1 MNLSYI
7 PNVCQNFH
15 HGDFLISWF
24 MPVLKNLKKGQNAKL
39 SFSAISAIS
48 TIGVDHL
55 TSRNRI
61 PKKAKLLFH
70 RIWGCISHGTGC
82 TWAKQ
87 SLPAAPTLIINP
99 MACTCTSV
107 AFFITNHTCSYS
119 FKVCLVISAQHLFQN
134 PRIRM
139 FEWISGKI
147 CRAKFTLTYWV
158 K

>member
-1 MNLSYI
+1 MKLSYI

-24 MPVLKNLKKGQNAKL
+24 MPVLKNLKRVKMQN
-39 SFSAISAIS
+39 SALVLI

-139 FEWISGKI
+139 FEWVSGKI
-147 CRAKFTLTYWV
+147 CRAKFTLT
-158 K
+158 